1 MVYIIYALCLR
12 ISEYSI
18 PALSHG
24 KSGTE
29 AEDLIEVKNITK
41 KYGDHVAVKELSF
54 SIEPGKIYG
63 FLGPNGAGKSTTMNI
78 ITGTLAATSGT
89 VLINGHDIYEEPIEA
104 KKCIGYLPEIPP
116 LYGDM
121 TPKEFLTF
129 VAEAKRVDYEKISRR
144 VREVMELT
152 GLMEVSGRL
161 IRNLSKGYR
170 QRVGIAQ
177 AMVGNPDII
186 ILDEP
191 TVGLDPLQI
200 IEIRSLIKKLGE
212 TKTVILSSHI
222 LAEIAEICD
231 HVMIISHG
239 RLVADDT
246 IENLKATVDSSDNLK
261 LSVRGAKKKALA
273 ALEGTDGIIGISA
286 GDTADNGITDLTLR
300 IAKGADPRDE
310 IFFRL
315 ADARLPITGLELEKV
330 TLESIFLALTANDP
344 ADSDDAQDFVG
355 NNSVSRG
362 NEDGSDSEN
371 HESDDNDNNG
381 DNDDNNDDDDKNNKN
396 DKDDYKPLFS

>member
-1 MVYIIYALCLR
+1 MRYACGYQNTVFLL
-12 ISEYSI
+12 Y
-18 PALSHG
+18 PHG

-41 KYGDHVAVKELSF
+41 KYGDRVAVKELSF

-89 VLINGHDIYEEPIEA
+89 VLINGHDIYEDPIEA

-261 LSVRGAKKKALA
+261 LSVRGAKEKALA

-300 IAKGADPRDE
+300 IAKGADPRDD

-330 TLESIFLALTANDP
+330 TLESIFLALTADDP
-344 ADSDDAQDFVG
+344 ADSDDGQGSVG
-355 NNSVSRG
+355 DNSLSRG
-362 NEDGSDSEN
+362 NEDNSDSKG
-371 HESDDNDNNG
+371 HEDDNIS
-381 DNDDNNDDDDKNNKN
+381 NNDDDNDDSNDKN

>member
-1 MVYIIYALCLR
+1 M
-12 ISEYSI
+12 
-18 PALSHG
+18 
-24 KSGTE
+24 
-29 AEDLIEVKNITK
+29 IEVKNITK
-41 KYGDHVAVKELSF
+41 KYGDRVAVKELSF

-89 VLINGHDIYEEPIEA
+89 VLINGHDIYEDPIEA

-200 IEIRSLIKKLGE
+200 IEIRSLIKQLGE

-261 LSVRGAKKKALA
+261 LSVRGAKEKALA

-300 IAKGADPRDE
+300 IAKGADPRDD

-330 TLESIFLALTANDP
+330 TLESIFLALTADDP
-344 ADSDDAQDFVG
+344 ADSDDGQGSVG
-355 NNSVSRG
+355 DNSLSRG
-362 NEDGSDSEN
+362 NEDNSDSKG
-371 HESDDNDNNG
+371 HEDDNISNNDDND
-381 DNDDNNDDDDKNNKN
+381 DSNDKN

>member
-1 MVYIIYALCLR
+1 M
-12 ISEYSI
+12 
-18 PALSHG
+18 PAGYQDTVLLLYPHD
-24 KSGTE
+24 KPGTE
-29 AEDLIEVKNITK
+29 AEELIEVKNITK
-41 KYGDHVAVKELSF
+41 KYGDHIAVNNLSF

-104 KKCIGYLPEIPP
+104 KKCVGYLPEIPP

-129 VAEAKRVDYEKISRR
+129 VAEAKKVDYEKISRR

-177 AMVGNPDII
+177 AMVGDPDII

-261 LSVRGAKKKALA
+261 LSVRGATQKVLA
-273 ALEGTDGIIGISA
+273 ALEGTDGIIGVSA
-286 GDTADNGITDLTLR
+286 GDTADNGITDLSLR
-300 IAKGADPRDE
+300 IAKGADPRDD

-315 ADARLPITGLELEKV
+315 ADAKLPITGLELEKV
-330 TLESIFLALTANDP
+330 TLESIFLALTADDP
-344 ADSDDAQDFVG
+344 TESDAAEGSADD
-355 NNSVSRG
+355 NSVSHVSSESH
-362 NEDGSDSEN
+362 EDDNNSDN
-371 HESDDNDNNG
+371 DDND
-381 DNDDNNDDDDKNNKN
+381 DNDDNNN
-396 DKDDYKPLFS
+396 KDDYKPLFS

>member
-1 MVYIIYALCLR
+1 MRYACGYQNTVFLL
-12 ISEYSI
+12 Y
-18 PALSHG
+18 PHG

-41 KYGDHVAVKELSF
+41 KYGDRVAVKELSF

-89 VLINGHDIYEEPIEA
+89 VLINGHDIYEDPIEA

-144 VREVMELT
+144 IREVMELT

-261 LSVRGAKKKALA
+261 LSVRGAKEKALA

-300 IAKGADPRDE
+300 IAKGADPRDD

-330 TLESIFLALTANDP
+330 TLESIFLALTADDP
-344 ADSDDAQDFVG
+344 ADSDDGQGSVG
-355 NNSVSRG
+355 DNSLSCG
-362 NEDGSDSEN
+362 NEDNSDSKG
-371 HESDDNDNNG
+371 HEDDNISNNDDND
-381 DNDDNNDDDDKNNKN
+381 DSNDKN

>member
-1 MVYIIYALCLR
+1 MRYACGYQNTVFLL
-12 ISEYSI
+12 Y
-18 PALSHG
+18 PHG

-41 KYGDHVAVKELSF
+41 KYGDRVAVKELSF

-89 VLINGHDIYEEPIEA
+89 VLINGHDIYEDPIEA

-200 IEIRSLIKKLGE
+200 IEIRSLMKKLGE

-261 LSVRGAKKKALA
+261 LSVRGAKEKALA

-300 IAKGADPRDE
+300 IAKGADPRDD

-330 TLESIFLALTANDP
+330 TLESIFLALTADDP
-344 ADSDDAQDFVG
+344 ADSDDGQGSVG
-355 NNSVSRG
+355 DNSLSRG
-362 NEDGSDSEN
+362 NEDNSDSKG
-371 HESDDNDNNG
+371 HEDDNIS
-381 DNDDNNDDDDKNNKN
+381 NNDDDNDDSNDKN

>member
-1 MVYIIYALCLR
+1 MRYAA
-12 ISEYSI
+12 EYRNTVF
-18 PALSHG
+18 PLYPQG

-41 KYGDHVAVKELSF
+41 KYGDHVAVKDLSF

-89 VLINGHDIYEEPIEA
+89 VLINGHDIYEDPIEA

-261 LSVRGAKKKALA
+261 LSVRGAKKKVLE

-286 GDTADNGITDLTLR
+286 DDTADNGITDLTLR
-300 IAKGADPRDE
+300 IAKGADPRDD

-330 TLESIFLALTANDP
+330 TLESIFLALTADDP
-344 ADSDDAQDFVG
+344 ADSDDVQGSVAD
-355 NNSVSRG
+355 NSVSRG
-362 NEDGSDSEN
+362 NEASSDSEG
-371 HESDDNDNNG
+371 HEDDNNS
-381 DNDDNNDDDDKNNKN
+381 DNDDNYDNDDSNDKN

>member
-1 MVYIIYALCLR
+1 MRYACGYQNTVFLL
-12 ISEYSI
+12 Y
-18 PALSHG
+18 PHG

-41 KYGDHVAVKELSF
+41 KYGDRVAVKELSF

-89 VLINGHDIYEEPIEA
+89 VLINGHDIYEDPIEA

-144 VREVMELT
+144 IREVMELT

-261 LSVRGAKKKALA
+261 LSVRGAKEKALA

-300 IAKGADPRDE
+300 IAKGADPRDD

-330 TLESIFLALTANDP
+330 TLESIFLALTADDP
-344 ADSDDAQDFVG
+344 ADSDDVQGSVG
-355 NNSVSRG
+355 DNSLSRG
-362 NEDGSDSEN
+362 NEDNSDSKG
-371 HESDDNDNNG
+371 HEDDNISNNDDND
-381 DNDDNNDDDDKNNKN
+381 DSNDKN

>member
-1 MVYIIYALCLR
+1 MRYACGYQNTVFLL
-12 ISEYSI
+12 Y
-18 PALSHG
+18 PHG

-41 KYGDHVAVKELSF
+41 KYGDRVAVKELSF

-89 VLINGHDIYEEPIEA
+89 VLINGHDIYEDPIEA

-261 LSVRGAKKKALA
+261 LSVRGAKEKALA

-300 IAKGADPRDE
+300 IAKGADPRDD

-330 TLESIFLALTANDP
+330 TLESIFLALTADDP
-344 ADSDDAQDFVG
+344 ADSDDGQGSVG
-355 NNSVSRG
+355 DNSLSCG
-362 NEDGSDSEN
+362 NEDNSDSKG
-371 HESDDNDNNG
+371 HEDDNISNNDDND
-381 DNDDNNDDDDKNNKN
+381 DSNDKN

>member
-1 MVYIIYALCLR
+1 MRYACGYQNTVFLL
-12 ISEYSI
+12 Y
-18 PALSHG
+18 PHG

-41 KYGDHVAVKELSF
+41 KYGDRVAVKELSF

-89 VLINGHDIYEEPIEA
+89 VLINGHDIYEDPIEA

-144 VREVMELT
+144 VRELMELT

-200 IEIRSLIKKLGE
+200 IEIRSLIKQLGE

-261 LSVRGAKKKALA
+261 LSVRGAKEKALA

-300 IAKGADPRDE
+300 IAKGADPRDD

-330 TLESIFLALTANDP
+330 TLESIFLALTADDP
-344 ADSDDAQDFVG
+344 ADSDDGQGSVG
-355 NNSVSRG
+355 DNSLSRG
-362 NEDGSDSEN
+362 NEDNSDSKG
-371 HESDDNDNNG
+371 HEDDNISNNDDND
-381 DNDDNNDDDDKNNKN
+381 DSNDKN

>member
-1 MVYIIYALCLR
+1 MRYACGYQNTVFLL
-12 ISEYSI
+12 Y
-18 PALSHG
+18 PHG

-41 KYGDHVAVKELSF
+41 KYGDRVAVKELSF

-89 VLINGHDIYEEPIEA
+89 VLINGHDIYEDPIEA

-144 VREVMELT
+144 IREVMELT

-261 LSVRGAKKKALA
+261 LSVRGAKEKALA

-300 IAKGADPRDE
+300 IAKGADPRDD

-330 TLESIFLALTANDP
+330 TLEIIFLALTADDP
-344 ADSDDAQDFVG
+344 ADSDDGQGSVG
-355 NNSVSRG
+355 DNSLSRG
-362 NEDGSDSEN
+362 NEDNSDSKG
-371 HESDDNDNNG
+371 HEDDNISNNDDND
-381 DNDDNNDDDDKNNKN
+381 DSNDKN
-396 DKDDYKPLFS
+396 DKDDYKLLFS

>member
-1 MVYIIYALCLR
+1 MRYACGYQNTVFLL
-12 ISEYSI
+12 Y
-18 PALSHG
+18 PHG

-41 KYGDHVAVKELSF
+41 KYGDRVAVKELSF

-89 VLINGHDIYEEPIEA
+89 VLINGHDIYEDPIEA

-261 LSVRGAKKKALA
+261 LSVRGAKEKALA

-300 IAKGADPRDE
+300 IAKGADPRDD

-330 TLESIFLALTANDP
+330 TLESIFLALTADDP
-344 ADSDDAQDFVG
+344 ADSDDGQGSVG
-355 NNSVSRG
+355 DNSLSRG
-362 NEDGSDSEN
+362 NEDNSDSKG
-371 HESDDNDNNG
+371 HEDDNISNNDDND
-381 DNDDNNDDDDKNNKN
+381 DSNDKN

>member
-1 MVYIIYALCLR
+1 MRYACGYQNTVFLL
-12 ISEYSI
+12 Y
-18 PALSHG
+18 PHG

-41 KYGDHVAVKELSF
+41 KYGDRVAVKELSF

-89 VLINGHDIYEEPIEA
+89 VLINGHDIYEDPIEA

-144 VREVMELT
+144 IREVMELT

-261 LSVRGAKKKALA
+261 LSVRGAKEKALA
-273 ALEGTDGIIGISA
+273 ALEGTDGIIGIS

-300 IAKGADPRDE
+300 IAKGADPRDD

-330 TLESIFLALTANDP
+330 TLESIFLALTADDP
-344 ADSDDAQDFVG
+344 ADSDDGQGSVG
-355 NNSVSRG
+355 DNSLSRG
-362 NEDGSDSEN
+362 NEDNSDSKG
-371 HESDDNDNNG
+371 HEDDNISNNDDND
-381 DNDDNNDDDDKNNKN
+381 DSNDKN

>member
-1 MVYIIYALCLR
+1 
-12 ISEYSI
+12 
-18 PALSHG
+18 
-24 KSGTE
+24 
-29 AEDLIEVKNITK
+29 
-41 KYGDHVAVKELSF
+41 
-54 SIEPGKIYG
+54 
-63 FLGPNGAGKSTTMNI
+63 
-78 ITGTLAATSGT
+78 
-89 VLINGHDIYEEPIEA
+89 
-104 KKCIGYLPEIPP
+104 
-116 LYGDM
+116 M

-261 LSVRGAKKKALA
+261 LSVRGAKEKALA

-300 IAKGADPRDE
+300 IAKGADPRDD

-330 TLESIFLALTANDP
+330 TLESIFLALTADDP
-344 ADSDDAQDFVG
+344 ADSDDGQGSVG
-355 NNSVSRG
+355 DNSLSRG
-362 NEDGSDSEN
+362 NEDNSDSKG
-371 HESDDNDNNG
+371 HEDDNISNNDDND
-381 DNDDNNDDDDKNNKN
+381 DSNDKN

>member
-1 MVYIIYALCLR
+1 MRYACGYQNTVFLL
-12 ISEYSI
+12 Y
-18 PALSHG
+18 PHG

-41 KYGDHVAVKELSF
+41 KYGDRVAVKELSF

-89 VLINGHDIYEEPIEA
+89 VLINGHDIYEDPIEA

-261 LSVRGAKKKALA
+261 LSVRGAKEKALA

-300 IAKGADPRDE
+300 IAKGADPRDD

-330 TLESIFLALTANDP
+330 TLESIFLALTADDP
-344 ADSDDAQDFVG
+344 ADSDDVQGSVG
-355 NNSVSRG
+355 DNSLSRG
-362 NEDGSDSEN
+362 NEDNSDSKG
-371 HESDDNDNNG
+371 HEDDNISNNDDND
-381 DNDDNNDDDDKNNKN
+381 DSNDKN

>member
-1 MVYIIYALCLR
+1 MRYACGYRNTVFLL
-12 ISEYSI
+12 Y
-18 PALSHG
+18 PHG

-200 IEIRSLIKKLGE
+200 IEIRSLIKQLGE

-261 LSVRGAKKKALA
+261 LSVRGAKEKALA

-300 IAKGADPRDE
+300 IAKGADPRDD

-330 TLESIFLALTANDP
+330 TLESIFLALTADDP
-344 ADSDDAQDFVG
+344 ADSDDGQGSVG
-355 NNSVSRG
+355 DNSLSRG
-362 NEDGSDSEN
+362 NEDNSDSKG
-371 HESDDNDNNG
+371 HEDDNISNNDDND
-381 DNDDNNDDDDKNNKN
+381 DSNDKN

>member
-1 MVYIIYALCLR
+1 MRYACGYQNTVFLL
-12 ISEYSI
+12 Y
-18 PALSHG
+18 PHG

-41 KYGDHVAVKELSF
+41 KYGDRVAVKELSF

-89 VLINGHDIYEEPIEA
+89 VLINGHDIYEDPIEA

-144 VREVMELT
+144 VREVMELA

-261 LSVRGAKKKALA
+261 LSVRGAKEKALA

-300 IAKGADPRDE
+300 IAKGADPRDD

-330 TLESIFLALTANDP
+330 TLESIFLALTADDP
-344 ADSDDAQDFVG
+344 ADSDDGQGSVG
-355 NNSVSRG
+355 DNSLSRG
-362 NEDGSDSEN
+362 NEDNSDSKG
-371 HESDDNDNNG
+371 HEDDNISNNDDND
-381 DNDDNNDDDDKNNKN
+381 DSNDKN

>member
-1 MVYIIYALCLR
+1 MRYACGYQNTVFLL
-12 ISEYSI
+12 Y
-18 PALSHG
+18 PHG

-41 KYGDHVAVKELSF
+41 KYGDRVAVKELSF

-89 VLINGHDIYEEPIEA
+89 VLINGHDIYEDPIEA

-200 IEIRSLIKKLGE
+200 IEIRSLIKQLGE

-261 LSVRGAKKKALA
+261 LSVRGAKEKALA

-300 IAKGADPRDE
+300 IAKGADPRDD

-330 TLESIFLALTANDP
+330 TLESIFLALTADDP
-344 ADSDDAQDFVG
+344 ADSDDGQGSVG
-355 NNSVSRG
+355 DNSLSRG
-362 NEDGSDSEN
+362 NEDNSDSKG
-371 HESDDNDNNG
+371 HEDDNISNNDDND
-381 DNDDNNDDDDKNNKN
+381 DSNDKN

>member
-1 MVYIIYALCLR
+1 MRYACGYQNTVFLL
-12 ISEYSI
+12 Y
-18 PALSHG
+18 PHG

-41 KYGDHVAVKELSF
+41 KYGDRVAVKELSF

-89 VLINGHDIYEEPIEA
+89 VLINGHDIYEDPIEA

-200 IEIRSLIKKLGE
+200 IEIRSLIKQLGE

-261 LSVRGAKKKALA
+261 LSVRGAKEKALA

-300 IAKGADPRDE
+300 IAKGADPRDD

-330 TLESIFLALTANDP
+330 TLESIFLALTADDP
-344 ADSDDAQDFVG
+344 ADSDDGQGSVG
-355 NNSVSRG
+355 DNSLSCG
-362 NEDGSDSEN
+362 NEDNSDSKG
-371 HESDDNDNNG
+371 HEDDNISNNDDND
-381 DNDDNNDDDDKNNKN
+381 DSNDKN

>member
-1 MVYIIYALCLR
+1 MRYAC
-12 ISEYSI
+12 EYQNTVF
-18 PALSHG
+18 PLYPHG

-41 KYGDHVAVKELSF
+41 KYGDRVAVKELSF

-89 VLINGHDIYEEPIEA
+89 VLINGHDLYEDPIEA

-200 IEIRSLIKKLGE
+200 IEIRSLIKQLGE

-261 LSVRGAKKKALA
+261 LSVRGAKEKALA

-300 IAKGADPRDE
+300 IAKGADPRDD

-330 TLESIFLALTANDP
+330 TLESIFLALTADDP
-344 ADSDDAQDFVG
+344 ADSDDGQGSVG
-355 NNSVSRG
+355 DNSLSRG
-362 NEDGSDSEN
+362 NEDNSDSKG
-371 HESDDNDNNG
+371 HEDDNISNNDDND
-381 DNDDNNDDDDKNNKN
+381 DSNDKN

>member
-1 MVYIIYALCLR
+1 MRYACGYQNTVFLL
-12 ISEYSI
+12 Y
-18 PALSHG
+18 PHG

-41 KYGDHVAVKELSF
+41 KYGDRVAVKELSF

-89 VLINGHDIYEEPIEA
+89 VLINGHDIYEDPIEA

-144 VREVMELT
+144 IREVMELT

-261 LSVRGAKKKALA
+261 LSVRGAKEKALA

-300 IAKGADPRDE
+300 IAKGADPRDD

-315 ADARLPITGLELEKV
+315 ADARLLITGLELEKV
-330 TLESIFLALTANDP
+330 TLESIFLALTADDP
-344 ADSDDAQDFVG
+344 ADSDDGQGSVG
-355 NNSVSRG
+355 DNSLSRG
-362 NEDGSDSEN
+362 NEDNSDSKG
-371 HESDDNDNNG
+371 HEDDNISNNDDND
-381 DNDDNNDDDDKNNKN
+381 DSNDKN